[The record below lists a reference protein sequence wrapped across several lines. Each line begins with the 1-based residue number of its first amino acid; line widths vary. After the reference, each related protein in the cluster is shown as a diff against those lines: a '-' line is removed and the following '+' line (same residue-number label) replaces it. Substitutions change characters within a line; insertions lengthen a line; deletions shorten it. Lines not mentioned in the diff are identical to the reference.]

1 MYASVAIS
9 LPRDA
14 SVTPWGQAVTGQEGQ
29 VNAGTVVVVVACLV
43 GLPITHALLA
53 CLHALVISW
62 YIVGWRSKPTNR
74 LSI

>member
-29 VNAGTVVVVVACLV
+29 VNAGTAAVVACFGRAANNACLV
-43 GLPITHALLA
+43 G
-53 CLHALVISW
+53 CW
-62 YIVGWRSKPTNR
+62 YAFT
-74 LSI
+74 L